1 MNNKIQSQALEYLKA
16 KYPDTSPEVFYTDYT
31 GREHDGII
39 DAHNIVRA
47 AVIDGACEN
56 CKDKT
61 CHFSDTTSRPVVN
74 VIDNGR
80 FKYLSVRWTCGEF
93 CRFSPFYGE
102 FGRLYR
108 ESGLVPSQVNK
119 TFENYQIFTNP
130 ELKRAKVSAMKAGV
144 TGSCLILSGRRGTGK
159 THLAISIAIKSM
171 KGGHGAIFRLVNELL
186 DEIRHSVAE
195 GDYFDF
201 IRKFKEV
208 SCLVLDDLG
217 KEKTTDAG
225 LDYLYQII
233 DYRYRHE
240 LQTIITTNAL
250 SIEELASWGAPE
262 YLTPIVSR
270 LIERGE
276 WVTLEHV
283 KDYRVTGGIHE

>member
-1 MNNKIQSQALEYLKA
+1 MK
-16 KYPDTSPEVFYTDYT
+16 
-31 GREHDGII
+31 DGH
-39 DAHNIVRA
+39 A
-47 AVIDGACEN
+47 
-56 CKDKT
+56 
-61 CHFSDTTSRPVVN
+61 
-74 VIDNGR
+74 
-80 FKYLSVRWTCGEF
+80 
-93 CRFSPFYGE
+93 
-102 FGRLYR
+102 
-108 ESGLVPSQVNK
+108 
-119 TFENYQIFTNP
+119 
-130 ELKRAKVSAMKAGV
+130 
-144 TGSCLILSGRRGTGK
+144 
-159 THLAISIAIKSM
+159 
-171 KGGHGAIFRLVNELL
+171 AIFRLVNELL
-186 DEIRHSVAE
+186 DEIRHSVADGE
-195 GDYFDF
+195 YFDF

-208 SCLVLDDLG
+208 PCLVLDDLG

-283 KDYRVTGGIHE
+283 KDYRVTGGIQE